1 MQQVEGYI
9 AEIRSEA
16 RECLGCGNL
25 VVGGSSWCMN
35 CVREMIAERGFKN
48 EEAPR
53 RFAGITLS
61 GWAVIF
67 GLNLICAAAAVAIAL
82 LA

>member
-1 MQQVEGYI
+1 MHQVGGYI
-9 AEIRSEA
+9 AEIGSEA

-35 CVREMIAERGFKN
+35 CVMEMIAERGFKN

-53 RFAGITLS
+53 RFSGITVS

-67 GLNLICAAAAVAIAL
+67 GINLICDAIAVAIAL

>member
-1 MQQVEGYI
+1 MQQIAGYI
-9 AEIRSEA
+9 AEIRSEVK
-16 RECLGCGNL
+16 ECLGCGNL

-35 CVREMIAERGFKN
+35 CVREM
-48 EEAPR
+48 EAPR
-53 RFAGITLS
+53 RFAGITVS

-67 GLNLICAAAAVAIAL
+67 GINLICTAIAVAIAM

>member
-9 AEIRSEA
+9 AEIRSEV

-35 CVREMIAERGFKN
+35 CVRAAEG
-48 EEAPR
+48 PR
-53 RFAGITLS
+53 KIFGITAV
-61 GWAVIF
+61 GWMVIF
-67 GLNLICAAAAVAIAL
+67 VANMICAAAAVAIAL

>member
-9 AEIRSEA
+9 AEIRSEV
-16 RECLGCGNL
+16 RECLGCGSL

-35 CVREMIAERGFKN
+35 CVRAVEG
-48 EEAPR
+48 PR
-53 RFAGITLS
+53 KIFGVTAA

-67 GLNLICAAAAVAIAL
+67 VVDLICAAAAVAIAL